1 MAISRKSGVI
11 IMAKI
16 LVFGE
21 ILWDVFDKE
30 SFIGGAP
37 LNFAAH
43 SKIFGA
49 QTALISAIGNDKLG
63 EETKLKIKEY
73 GINDRMIQCLDEFR
87 TGVTLVTLKN
97 GQPDYKITK
106 NVAFDNISYSDELQK
121 KINNFAPDCFYFGTV
136 SQRGKVSAQTLKS
149 ILKNTYFKHIFC
161 DLNLRKDSITEET
174 INFSLENS
182 TILKINREEK
192 KILEKIYFEEY
203 SLSTIEFS
211 KLLCK
216 KFSNLKLLII
226 TLDKDGAYIYNN
238 NTNSGFIQETSECKI
253 VSATGAGDAFCAA
266 FMTNYLTGKSLE
278 ECAKK
283 ATKIANYVLGF
294 KEAIPPK
301 GE

>member
-1 MAISRKSGVI
+1 MAISRKPGVI

-21 ILWDVFDKE
+21 ILWDIFGKE

-37 LNFAAH
+37 LNFTAH
-43 SKIFGA
+43 SNAFGA

-73 GINDRMIQCLDEFR
+73 GINGRMIQCSDKFS
-87 TGVTLVTLKN
+87 TGTTIVTLKN

-106 NVAFDNISYSDELQK
+106 NVAFDNINYSDELQNE
-121 KINNFAPDCFYFGTV
+121 INYFAPDCFYFSTV
-136 SQRGKVSAQTLKS
+136 SQRSKVSAETLKT
-149 ILKNTYFKHIFC
+149 ILKNTDFKHIFC
-161 DLNLRKDSITEET
+161 DLNLRKDGFTEET
-174 INFSLENS
+174 INFSLENC

-192 KILEKIYFEEY
+192 KILEKIYFKE
-203 SLSTIEFS
+203 STLATSDFS
-211 KLLCK
+211 KLLCN

-226 TLDKDGAYIYNN
+226 TLDKDGAYIFNN
-238 NTNSGFIQETSECKI
+238 DTKSGFIQGTSECKI

-266 FMTNYLTGKSLE
+266 FMTNYLNGKSLE

-294 KEAIPPK
+294 IEAIPPK